1 MQAGAVRCSYSWSFE
16 EAKETTLPWWE
27 ELGPCLQRARGD
39 SPRSIVAVP
48 TGFVRAV
55 RCAQQWRGDGQTTV
69 LVLVADEGV
78 YEVGEWDVVRAP
90 LSVARGY
97 ASMPVNASIM
107 RAWAEQAGGFQLCS
121 AQHERFRV
129 DQQCKSEA

>member
-1 MQAGAVRCSYSWSFE
+1 MQAGAVRRSYSWSFE
-16 EAKETTLPWWE
+16 EAKATTLPWWA

-55 RCAQQWRGDGQTTV
+55 RCAQQWCGDGQTV
-69 LVLVADEGV
+69 LALVADEGV